1 MVRPRVAQS
10 VYRLG
15 YGLGSLGFILYRG
28 KKLFSY
34 PKRPDWPRSPAS
46 LQVNGCRWLFP
57 RGVKWPWSEVDHSPS
72 SAEVENEWSYSPVV
86 ICIYIYIYISARR
99 GMDFII
105 IIIIII
111 IIVMLCLCNC
121 VVSVYLCICAGL
133 YLAPRSSS
141 CTLINWIELRKERI
155 DLTRK

>member
-1 MVRPRVAQS
+1 
-10 VYRLG
+10 
-15 YGLGSLGFILYRG
+15 
-28 KKLFSY
+28 
-34 PKRPDWPRSPAS
+34 
-46 LQVNGCRWLFP
+46 
-57 RGVKWPWSEVDHSPS
+57 
-72 SAEVENEWSYSPVV
+72 
-86 ICIYIYIYISARR
+86 
-99 GMDFII
+99 MDFII